1 MEVFN
6 RIGRFLDRAFSPN
19 FKRRFE
25 QLIIYMALVGFILH
39 LGLIFWVHWQ
49 GIPMDDRPELLRS
62 PIDALYTP
70 FSFIL
75 IQEVF
80 LLVYYLPQS
89 FTTSIAK
96 QYEIISLIIIRR
108 IFKDVSKL
116 DLKEWTWNDPLS
128 QQLMVDMS
136 GALLLFF
143 LVFLFYKLYRRRPAV
158 SDPQRTRSFINFKK
172 GVSLLL
178 IPIMVGLV
186 FYSFVN
192 WAMSPATFSAG
203 FLREIKDINN
213 IFYNEF
219 FTLLVLVDVFILIL
233 SLRYTDNYA
242 QLMRNSGFVISTVL
256 IRFSFIAG
264 PVVNT
269 ALVIAG
275 VGFGVLIMW
284 IYNQYDGIN
293 PEQVTEEV

>member
-1 MEVFN
+1 MEVIN
-6 RIGRFLDRAFSPN
+6 RIGRFLDRAFSPK

-25 QLIIYMALVGFILH
+25 RLIIYMALVGFILH
-39 LGLIFWVHWQ
+39 LGLIFWVRWQ
-49 GIPMDDRPELLRS
+49 GIPLEERPELLRS

-116 DLKEWTWNDPLS
+116 DLKEWTWSDPLS
-128 QQLMVDMS
+128 QQLLVDML
-136 GALLLFF
+136 GALVLFF

-158 SDPQRTRSFINFKK
+158 SDPQRTRTFINFKK
-172 GVSLLL
+172 GISLLL

-186 FYSFVN
+186 VYSFVN
-192 WAMSPATFSAG
+192 WAMSSATFSAG

-264 PVVNT
+264 PLVNT
-269 ALVIAG
+269 ALVISG